1 MQAKN
6 KFAAARGPGRRE
18 AELKRYSV
26 VYIKRSTPAET
37 RIEAIFAPDIRA
49 AHQMASRL
57 FADCI
62 ILRIRTEPAPVQS
75 AEYPGAR
82 FINGRFQPVMS

>member
-1 MQAKN
+1 MKARN
-6 KFAAARGPGRRE
+6 KFEAAGTPRRPE
-18 AELKRYSV
+18 APLKLYSV
-26 VYIKRSTPAET
+26 VYVKRCAPAET
-37 RIEAIFAPDIRA
+37 RNETISAPDIGT

-62 ILRIRTEPAPVQS
+62 ILRVRRQPAPGKL

-82 FINGRFQPVMS
+82 FINGRFQPVVP

>member
-1 MQAKN
+1 MQARKR
-6 KFAAARGPGRRE
+6 FGAAGRTDHPE
-18 AELKRYSV
+18 GESKRYSI
-26 VYIKRSTPAET
+26 VYIKRCAPAET
-37 RIEAIFAPDIRA
+37 RNETISAPDIRA

-62 ILRIRTEPAPVQS
+62 ILRIRGEPAPGQS

-82 FINGRFQPVMS
+82 FINGRFQPAMP

>member
-1 MQAKN
+1 MQARN
-6 KFAAARGPGRRE
+6 NFGAAGTPGHPE
-18 AELKRYSV
+18 VSLKRYSV
-26 VYIKRSTPAET
+26 AYVKRCTPAET
-37 RIEAIFAPDIRA
+37 CNETISAPDIGA

-62 ILRIRTEPAPVQS
+62 ILRVRSQPAPGKP

-82 FINGRFQPVMS
+82 FINGRFQPVLP